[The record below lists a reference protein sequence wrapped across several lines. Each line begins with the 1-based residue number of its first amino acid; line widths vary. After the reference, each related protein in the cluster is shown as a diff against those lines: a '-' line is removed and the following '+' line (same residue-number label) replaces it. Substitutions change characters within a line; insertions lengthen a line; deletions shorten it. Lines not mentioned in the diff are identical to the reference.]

1 MGNIIAIIRE
11 AYKTISAAIKA
22 FIALN
27 ADFLEVLARASKPP
41 GLPVAAPTQSYWLA
55 DPPYPELVDIRSE
68 KLPEFCDVAIIGSGI
83 TAAAVA
89 RTLLV
94 EAQRKNDA
102 LGRVVVLE
110 ARQLT
115 SGATGRNGG
124 HIKPSSYL
132 DYALLK
138 KKFGAARAAAIV
150 RFQRQHLTRIPD
162 LCRAERFDVAECR
175 EVESVDLFLDTPS
188 FEKWS
193 KQVDEL
199 KSAVPEAVHTI
210 SNSKEAQEKFDV
222 GEQVVGAISYAC
234 GALWPYRF
242 VASVWKSLLTQFP
255 TVLSIETG
263 TPVESISSA
272 ESDAHP
278 FLLQT
283 PRGIVRA
290 RHVVHATNAF
300 ASHLI
305 PGLRN
310 KMTGLRAHMSAQR
323 PGQSFKSDPKG
334 GRSWSIMYG
343 SGFDY
348 MTQRPAAPDSKTGG
362 HLMIGG
368 GFFRSIKQGL
378 DQMGVWDDSKLD
390 ALTATHLN
398 GILPTVFS
406 PQHWGAD
413 APAGRLKQMWSGTIC
428 FTADSVPFVGRVD
441 PRLTGRKVK
450 PAAVQSEQQPQPGE
464 WIAAGYHGDGMIYA
478 WLCGSAV
485 GLMLAGSDE
494 DENVP
499 ERPGLPGGRVDGW
512 LPEELRISYD
522 RVRKLTLAD
531 LADELE

>member
-150 RFQRQHLTRIPD
+150 RFQRQHLTHIPN

-175 EVESVDLFLDTPS
+175 DVESVDLFLDTPS

-193 KQVDEL
+193 KEVDEL
-199 KSAVPEAVHTI
+199 KSAVPEAVHTV
-210 SNSKEAQEKFDV
+210 SNSKEAREV
-222 GEQVVGAISYAC
+222 
-234 GALWPYRF
+234 
-242 VASVWKSLLTQFP
+242 
-255 TVLSIETG
+255 
-263 TPVESISSA
+263 SSA
-272 ESDAHP
+272 PQPEPCCKAKY
-278 FLLQT
+278 
-283 PRGIVRA
+283 G
-290 RHVVHATNAF
+290 
-300 ASHLI
+300 
-305 PGLRN
+305 RN
-310 KMTGLRAHMSAQR
+310 SMSA
-323 PGQSFKSDPKG
+323 
-334 GRSWSIMYG
+334 
-343 SGFDY
+343 
-348 MTQRPAAPDSKTGG
+348 
-362 HLMIGG
+362 
-368 GFFRSIKQGL
+368 
-378 DQMGVWDDSKLD
+378 SKL
-390 ALTATHLN
+390 
-398 GILPTVFS
+398 
-406 PQHWGAD
+406 
-413 APAGRLKQMWSGTIC
+413 
-428 FTADSVPFVGRVD
+428 SVPY
-441 PRLTGRKVK
+441 P
-450 PAAVQSEQQPQPGE
+450 
-464 WIAAGYHGDGMIYA
+464 
-478 WLCGSAV
+478 
-485 GLMLAGSDE
+485 
-494 DENVP
+494 
-499 ERPGLPGGRVDGW
+499 
-512 LPEELRISYD
+512 
-522 RVRKLTLAD
+522 TLAVLFGLTD
-531 LADELE
+531 SSRPSGNPS